1 MKQFLQQ
8 MHDLIV
14 EEALDKGT
22 NRETKVVNFE
32 HPAELQVYIL
42 EMLNMG
48 SLTYASHL
56 FIYFDINSQTT
67 TS

>member
-1 MKQFLQQ
+1 MKQFLQR

-32 HPAELQVYIL
+32 HPAQLQVHIL

-48 SLTYASHL
+48 SLNYARHK
-56 FIYFDINSQTT
+56 FIYFDVKNQST

>member
-14 EEALDKGT
+14 EEALYKGT

-32 HPAELQVYIL
+32 HPAQLQVYIL
-42 EMLNMG
+42 DMLNME
-48 SLTYASHL
+48 SLTYAKHI
-56 FIYFDINSQTT
+56 FI
-67 TS
+67 